1 MTVFQCLLFSSL
13 CPNFLQMCQWHWA
26 VGLLSQRNEVMS
38 ESCAPFPAPPPLE
51 RFVSLWCLTFAGF
64 SQMSQALQCLIL
76 FLALRLAT
84 ARCQKRPSW
93 ALNMEWAS
101 KAQSC
106 CPSGKRSL
114 VISSMEPRSSLTHS
128 SLEVGVSEW
137 LGGGWVQSHSISKW
151 EGASTASE
159 ILCTTPSPET
169 LGSFPVIY
177 RHVAAFWRFSELLG
191 RLSSLSVS
199 LSLSPIS
206 QGLRLAAG
214 SS

>member
-1 MTVFQCLLFSSL
+1 M
-13 CPNFLQMCQWHWA
+13 
-26 VGLLSQRNEVMS
+26 
-38 ESCAPFPAPPPLE
+38 
-51 RFVSLWCLTFAGF
+51 
-64 SQMSQALQCLIL
+64 
-76 FLALRLAT
+76 
-84 ARCQKRPSW
+84 
-93 ALNMEWAS
+93 
-101 KAQSC
+101 
-106 CPSGKRSL
+106 

-151 EGASTASE
+151 EGARTASE

-177 RHVAAFWRFSELLG
+177 RHVAAFWQFSELLG
-191 RLSSLSVS
+191 RLSLLSVS

-206 QGLRLAAG
+206 QGLCQAAG

>member
-26 VGLLSQRNEVMS
+26 VGLLLQRNEVKS
-38 ESCAPFPAPPPLE
+38 ESCAPFPAPPPPE

-76 FLALRLAT
+76 FLAPRLAT

-137 LGGGWVQSHSISKW
+137 LGGGWVQSHSISGQHCLW
-151 EGASTASE
+151 DSLYHTISREFGEFPCYLQA
-159 ILCTTPSPET
+159 C
-169 LGSFPVIY
+169 GS
-177 RHVAAFWRFSELLG
+177 LLEVEWA
-191 RLSSLSVS
+191 SVS